1 MMERILTARDA
12 ERRRRRE
19 EAGEVDAKDVLDMLF
34 DMHEDE
40 AAEMRLTREN
50 IKAFML
56 VRPWLSFP

>member
-1 MMERILTARDA
+1 
-12 ERRRRRE
+12 
-19 EAGEVDAKDVLDMLF
+19 
-34 DMHEDE
+34 MHEDE